1 MCYRD
6 IDILF
11 IVRVFFSSKSACYTR
26 IGAPNDGWLSH
37 WTEELWSTKGQKSF
51 PWPVINPESSGF
63 LLWQQM
69 DRLCFA
75 DSAEHVAGGWGG
87 MKRNECLQRSVN
99 ELCKCWRAARWA
111 RHAHT
116 QTHSRE
122 HEAGVISTP
131 YRLSA
136 VITGVEVHWDYIST
150 SFKSTVFYIMLI
162 LLSKN
167 TLNIL
172 NHMIIKL

>member
-1 MCYRD
+1 MKWTCYRD

-11 IVRVFFSSKSACYTR
+11 IVRVFFQANQLVTR
-26 IGAPNDGWLSH
+26 ALVH
-37 WTEELWSTKGQKSF
+37 WMMADCHTEQKNCEVLKDKKSF

-150 SFKSTVFYIMLI
+150 SFKSTVF
-162 LLSKN
+162 
-167 TLNIL
+167 
-172 NHMIIKL
+172 